1 MAASNLIDPAT
12 GQLYPSYQ
20 VRESRKCIEEVPPPY
35 PCPKCTHVKCT
46 LLVKMTTIEQAY
58 YSAKTYQDLCDINVK
73 FLQGVYDHTAYHGA
87 PVNSE
92 TIPLLGDLCR
102 LNALGMHT
110 FSGQPATSTFT
121 ETPCKAVYCHQQRS
135 YLEGFIKNKYTSSLK
150 EILDNCDDVYYFIQY
165 PDGSTATN
173 IPFKN
178 KMFRLHRDAYIS
190 PRDHIIQ
197 WTGSVGAAF
206 SEDGMD
212 FLEEEKELMTDA
224 GVKAEI
230 LEDCAVVAL
239 ATRDF
244 NSPVSLEKL
253 MIAFFLS

>member
-1 MAASNLIDPAT
+1 
-12 GQLYPSYQ
+12 
-20 VRESRKCIEEVPPPY
+20 
-35 PCPKCTHVKCT
+35 
-46 LLVKMTTIEQAY
+46 MTTIEKAY

-121 ETPCKAVYCHQQRS
+121 ETPYKLVYCHQQRS
-135 YLEGFIKNKYTSSLK
+135 YLEGFIENKHTSSLK
-150 EILDNCDDVYYFIQY
+150 ELLDNCDDVYYFIQY

-190 PRDHIIQ
+190 PHDHIIQ

-253 MIAFFLS
+253 MIAFFLL